1 VRRLVGGLSTV
12 WLDTT
17 TSNEQSTDM
26 FESFLRSQFRKEGDP
41 PGFLA
46 PMSKRQKIAYSLLAL
61 FIAALFLFGDPLA
74 VIVVRYLKMH

>member
-1 VRRLVGGLSTV
+1 VAWCSVARFR
-12 WLDTT
+12 LDTA

-46 PMSKRQKIAYSLLAL
+46 PMSTRQKITYSLLVL
-61 FIAALFLFGDPLA
+61 FIAALVWFGNPLA
-74 VIVVRYLKMH
+74 VIVAHHLKIH